1 MTHGIGSVGH
11 FKSWWTLS
19 AFGQNWDAEG
29 FCIAHK
35 GTVFDSHLLSLY
47 GQIVLAAV
55 LYVAASKSSATG
67 RTELAVVSGHAESV
81 LSHGFGHGFIY
92 LIADERG
99 GLSREQPLVT
109 AATPLLIAGRRTTL
123 DLSFLLL
130 EPLAAHQLPAVA
142 TRRSGDRRRVRHPHH
157 APHHHGFWHHWGG
170 NLWQSPSRSVV
181 SRARQ
186 RRSTDSSNLAK
197 SLDLSPLCGKKDRFY
212 ALYGAFQSVSM
223 ISDVGRAIALRLLP
237 RALWRP
243 CIFRLLDSAGLS
255 RLPRSRVVLAAPRE
269 TGEGRVVRVGGA
281 SCPKTRNPRACL
293 GECTRATCGAGRW
306 CR

>member
-1 MTHGIGSVGH
+1 MPAHASASVGNVLFATLVAASLTHGIGSVGH

-109 AATPLLIAGRRTTL
+109 AATPLLIAAALLLISVFFFWNLLQRTSFPPWLRAAQAIVAAFVIPTMLPTIMVFGITGAVIFGNLHL
-123 DLSFLLL
+123 DLLC
-130 EPLAAHQLPAVA
+130 
-142 TRRSGDRRRVRHPHH
+142 
-157 APHHHGFWHHWGG
+157 HG
-170 NLWQSPSRSVV
+170 
-181 SRARQ
+181 
-186 RRSTDSSNLAK
+186 
-197 SLDLSPLCGKKDRFY
+197 LCGKKDRFY

-223 ISDVGRAIALRLLP
+223 IAMWAEPLL
-237 RALWRP
+237 
-243 CIFRLLDSAGLS
+243 CDSYLVRFGGHAFFDYSIPLGFLGYLAVAS
-255 RLPRSRVVLAAPRE
+255 SLPPRE
-269 TGEGRVVRVGGA
+269 KQVKA
-281 SCPKTRNPRACL
+281 A
-293 GECTRATCGAGRW
+293 
-306 CR
+306 

>member
-1 MTHGIGSVGH
+1 MPAHASASVGNVLFATLVAASLTHGIGSVGH

-109 AATPLLIAGRRTTL
+109 AATPLLIAAALLLISVFFFWNLLQRTSFPPLLRAAQAIVAAFVIPTMLPTIMVFGITGAVIFGNLHL
-123 DLSFLLL
+123 DLLCHGRASDGAQTAQTSRNLSTFH
-130 EPLAAHQLPAVA
+130 PVSNNYVA
-142 TRRSGDRRRVRHPHH
+142 CR
-157 APHHHGFWHHWGG
+157 
-170 NLWQSPSRSVV
+170 
-181 SRARQ
+181 
-186 RRSTDSSNLAK
+186 
-197 SLDLSPLCGKKDRFY
+197 LCGKKDRFY

-223 ISDVGRAIALRLLP
+223 IAMWAEPLL
-237 RALWRP
+237 
-243 CIFRLLDSAGLS
+243 CDSYLVRFGGHAFFDYSIPLGFLGYLAVASSLS
-255 RLPRSRVVLAAPRE
+255 PRE
-269 TGEGRVVRVGGA
+269 KQVKA
-281 SCPKTRNPRACL
+281 A
-293 GECTRATCGAGRW
+293 
-306 CR
+306 